1 MNLKESNWL
10 DQLNRILIYPV
21 YWIFESSGLLNLVH
35 CWYLHRKNWSMCAW
49 CTMNLISRH
58 FQTKN
63 QSFAFIQRPYNFHE
77 IKKYSFPMNYKWLM
91 CFNGHFGE
99 RDKSITVL
107 NVSKAWELCS
117 KSHWF
122 NGYLLLKGMS
132 FFFKSDFQVQC
143 QENNSNFR
151 NQ

>member
-21 YWIFESSGLLNLVH
+21 YWIFESSGLLNFVH

-63 QSFAFIQRPYNFHE
+63 QSFALYNVLIISMRSRNILFQWIINDWCVLMVISEKGTKVSPY
-77 IKKYSFPMNYKWLM
+77 LM
-91 CFNGHFGE
+91 CQRHESSAQN
-99 RDKSITVL
+99 
-107 NVSKAWELCS
+107 
-117 KSHWF
+117 HWF